1 MGVRVIPGGAE
12 PGVEIAALQFTN
24 TGSSTCRLGD
34 FPHVLLLFGGRQIG
48 SPSQPDGRSAR
59 TVTLSPGTTVE
70 SLLRDYSSCQAPLSD
85 SARVT
90 VPGETTTVVRPIRL
104 RGCTLRV
111 GPLGPPA

>member
-1 MGVRVIPGGAE
+1 MIPGGAE

-24 TGSSTCRLGD
+24 TGPTTCQLGD
-34 FPHVLLLFGGRQIG
+34 FPQVLLLFGGRRIG
-48 SPSQPDGRSAR
+48 SPSQPNGQAAR
-59 TVTLSPGTTVE
+59 TITLDPGTTVE

-90 VPGETTTVVRPIRL
+90 IPGETTTVERPIRL

-111 GPLGPPA
+111 SPLNPPA